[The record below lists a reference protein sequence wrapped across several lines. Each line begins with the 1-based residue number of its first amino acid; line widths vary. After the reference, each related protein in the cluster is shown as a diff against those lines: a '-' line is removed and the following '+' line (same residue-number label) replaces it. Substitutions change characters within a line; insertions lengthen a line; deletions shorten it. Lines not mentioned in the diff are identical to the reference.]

1 MSTLIV
7 LLLLAVIILAI
18 IGMGWSNFISSVF
31 EGFNK
36 VKNSPLIKN
45 FTETS
50 QTEVNRLVNGN

>member
-18 IGMGWSNFISSVF
+18 IGMGWANFISSVF

-50 QTEVNRLVNGN
+50 QTEVNKLVSSN

>member
-7 LLLLAVIILAI
+7 LVLLAVIILAI

-31 EGFNK
+31 EGFYK

-45 FTETS
+45 FTESS
-50 QTEVNRLVNGN
+50 QIGVNKLVNGN

>member
-18 IGMGWSNFISSVF
+18 IGMGWANFISSVY

-45 FTETS
+45 LTETS
-50 QTEVNRLVNGN
+50 QTEVNKLVNTS

>member
-18 IGMGWSNFISSVF
+18 IGMGWSNFITNVY

-45 FTETS
+45 LTETS
-50 QTEVNRLVNGN
+50 QTEVNKLVNAN

>member
-7 LLLLAVIILAI
+7 IVLLAIIILAI

-31 EGFNK
+31 EGFYK

-50 QTEVNRLVNGN
+50 QTEVNKLVNGN